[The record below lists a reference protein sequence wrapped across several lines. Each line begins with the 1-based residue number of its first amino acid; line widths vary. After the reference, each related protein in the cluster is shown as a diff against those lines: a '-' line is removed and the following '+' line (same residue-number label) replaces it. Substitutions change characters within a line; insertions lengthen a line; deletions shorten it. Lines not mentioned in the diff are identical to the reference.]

1 MGKLEG
7 KVALVTGGNS
17 GIGLAT
23 AKELVGEGA
32 YVYITGRRQAELD
45 AAVAAIGNGVTAV
58 NADSSKLDDLDEVY
72 SVLQRDHRKLDILFA
87 NAGGGTF
94 APIGNITEEDFDA
107 TFDTNVKG
115 VLFTVQKALPHFN
128 DGGSI
133 ILNASIAASKGI
145 PGLSVYSASK
155 AALRSFSRVWM
166 MDLRERRI
174 RVNTISPGPVDTPSF
189 RAAGGADVVSQQN
202 FIDSQAAQ
210 VPSGRV
216 GLPVDIARAVV
227 FLGSEDSAFVNGI
240 ELFVDGGIAQN

>member
-1 MGKLEG
+1 
-7 KVALVTGGNS
+7 
-17 GIGLAT
+17 
-23 AKELVGEGA
+23 
-32 YVYITGRRQAELD
+32 
-45 AAVAAIGNGVTAV
+45 
-58 NADSSKLDDLDEVY
+58 
-72 SVLQRDHRKLDILFA
+72 
-87 NAGGGTF
+87 
-94 APIGNITEEDFDA
+94 
-107 TFDTNVKG
+107 
-115 VLFTVQKALPHFN
+115 
-128 DGGSI
+128 
-133 ILNASIAASKGI
+133 
-145 PGLSVYSASK
+145 
-155 AALRSFSRVWM
+155 